1 MSLVVDRNGRVTT
14 PVVYTLRGQPDT
26 EQVMRSTQLDNE
38 SNEPTDIER
47 VRFTSLTRTLIPQLA
62 RSLAS
67 SLFRN
72 RLTQNS
78 PPKQPKENNPQTSY
92 RP

>member
-1 MSLVVDRNGRVTT
+1 
-14 PVVYTLRGQPDT
+14 
-26 EQVMRSTQLDNE
+26 MRSTQLDNE
-38 SNEPTDIER
+38 SDESTDIER
-47 VRFTSLTRTLIPQLA
+47 VRFTSLTRTLIRPLA
-62 RSLAS
+62 RSVAS

-78 PPKQPKENNPQTSY
+78 PPKQPNKRKQTSY

>member
-14 PVVYTLRGQPDT
+14 FVIYTLRGQPDT

-47 VRFTSLTRTLIPQLA
+47 VRFTSLTRTLIRP
-62 RSLAS
+62 LAS
-67 SLFRN
+67 SLARWLRHSFA
-72 RLTQNS
+72 
-78 PPKQPKENNPQTSY
+78 
-92 RP
+92 